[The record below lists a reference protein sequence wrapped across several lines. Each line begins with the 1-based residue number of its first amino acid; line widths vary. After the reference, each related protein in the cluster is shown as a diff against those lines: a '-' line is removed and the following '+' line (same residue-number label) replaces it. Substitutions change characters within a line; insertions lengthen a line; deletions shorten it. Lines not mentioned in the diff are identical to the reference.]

1 MSPWPSIG
9 WPSGFTT
16 RPRKA
21 SPTGTESTSPVR
33 LTCWPCSIFSK
44 SPRMTAPMLCSSR
57 FSATPSTPPGN
68 SRSSCV
74 ITEGRPSTW
83 AMPSPA
89 SMTVPISSR
98 SVSAENEDTYSS
110 TAPSMS
116 AAEIVN
122 SAMLWSSYLLG
133 CGWCG
138 WGCSSVRQLRL
149 GGRQPRCDGAIDHL
163 VTDGDRES
171 AEEFGIHVELDGHG
185 MSVDPAQ
192 QLDEPVALVVTDFGC
207 CADVR
212 DD

>member
-1 MSPWPSIG
+1 MSPRASIG
-9 WPSGFTT
+9 SPSGLTT

-21 SPTGTESTSPVR
+21 SPTGTESTSLVR

-57 FSATPSTPPGN
+57 FNATPSTPPGN

-74 ITEGRPSTW
+74 MTEGRPSTW

-98 SVSAENEDTYSS
+98 WVSAENEDTYSS

-122 SAMLWSSYLLG
+122 SAMILRLPAFGVRVCWMSMVVRL
-133 CGWCG
+133 
-138 WGCSSVRQLRL
+138 VRQLVL
-149 GGRQPRCDGAIDHL
+149 CGGQAGGDGSVDHL
-163 VTDGDRES
+163 VTDGDREA
-171 AEEFGIHVELDGHG
+171 AEEFGIDVELNGHR
-185 MSVDPAQ
+185 MSVDPGQ
-192 QLDEPVALVVTDFGC
+192 QLDEPVRCASVRSAAALT
-207 CADVR
+207 
-212 DD
+212 